1 MTSQTEAVFSPG
13 MRVRIRDAEWFVR
26 RVAPVKTGG
35 QALYVRGI
43 TCPIQGRD
51 QIFWTEA
58 ERDAQGQIAIEVIRP
73 ENAVLSL
80 DTSSHAIRTRL
91 RIESVARHN
100 PVSSGNIA
108 LAHYA
113 AMDVLNYQLQP
124 AYHALNSERDP
135 RSRILIADA
144 VGLGKTLEAGI
155 LLSELIC
162 RGAAKRILV
171 VTLKSMMAQ
180 FQKEMWCRFSIP
192 LVRLDSA
199 GLQRIR
205 SDIPSNHNPFN
216 FYDKAIVSVDTLK
229 QDNQFKSALESAHW
243 DVIVIDEAHNVS
255 ARGKNQRAQRAR
267 LAEKLAALCDHM
279 ILLSATPHDGSKESF
294 ASLMTLLD
302 PLAIPN
308 PSNYGPKD
316 IEGLF
321 ERRFKK
327 DVADEIAAHFPERVL
342 VPIEAEASPPER
354 VLYEALKDLKLEMD
368 SRRGKG
374 DVMFRTTL
382 VKSLLSSPAAFIETV
397 NHRLANPKTTQVDAV
412 QLKQLLGL
420 AVDIGNAD
428 FTKYQCLIRYL
439 KDKKTGWN
447 KKDPTDRL
455 VIFAERIETKRFLV
469 ETLAKDLGLDPKAV
483 ASIDGRMKDVDV
495 MQVVEQFGLANSP
508 LRILVASD
516 VASEGINLHYFAHR
530 LVHFDIP
537 WSLITFQQRNGRI
550 DRYGQ
555 KAQPIITFLLSSVD
569 GTQDDLNVMRHVINR
584 EINAHDNIG
593 DPGQLMGV
601 YDAAEEE
608 NIVARA
614 YQAVKDGSQVIAA
627 LDAQI
632 AEQRGGTGPAA
643 QDSDTGRPAAQDSED
658 DFDLMDL
665 IGAGNTPFVENE
677 KAGGGGPVV
686 TMEPPSIFKT
696 ESDYLAAGL
705 SFMQSVSSRKYG
717 ELTRDERTGLLR
729 LPVTETLG
737 SFCRHVLPYELRK
750 QIGESGE
757 LLFTTD
763 PKAMQAET
771 TLARN
776 LTLVSEEDDE
786 RREAW
791 PRVSYLWPL
800 NPVSQWI
807 TENVNATF
815 GSQSAPVLRVAGCR
829 GPAFLVYAYAPNEHG
844 EPLVQGWFL
853 AEPQMNADCR
863 RSDGESICGNSRQ
876 SAGALHVQSGRLEE
890 LIAPFGIDRPGFA
903 NTAGQDEKLEAGLKE
918 TLDALRLPAI
928 EAVKP
933 FLDRLVAE
941 HKAEEGPRNA
951 AILEKLEARLK
962 NSMEQLEFAF
972 EGYET
977 VVKKLRQSAFDRA
990 KRNRQE
996 AYDNFKNWAETHR
1009 RPTAYRHCQIVA
1021 VFVGMEKKPQIG
1033 EDER

>member
-1 MTSQTEAVFSPG
+1 MEMKKSEQIFSSG
-13 MRVRIRDAEWFVR
+13 MRVRVRDAEWFVR
-26 RVAPVKTGG
+26 QVVPVKTGG

-43 TCPIQGRD
+43 TCPVQGRD

-58 ERDAQGQIAIEVIRP
+58 ERDAEGKVAIEVILP
-73 ENAVLSL
+73 ENTVLSL
-80 DTSSHAIRTRL
+80 DTSSHGVRTRL

-100 PVSSGNIA
+100 PVSCGEIA
-108 LAHYA
+108 LAHHA

-144 VGLGKTLEAGI
+144 VGLGKTLEAGV

-162 RGAAKRILV
+162 RGAGKRILV

-216 FYDKAIVSVDTLK
+216 FYDKTIVSVDTLK

-255 ARGKNQRAQRAR
+255 ARGRNQRAQRAR
-267 LAEKLAALCDHM
+267 LAEKLATLCDHM

-302 PLAIPN
+302 PLAIPD
-308 PSNYGPKD
+308 PSKYGPKD

-327 DVADEIAAHFPERVL
+327 DVADEIAAHFPERIL
-342 VPIEAEASPPER
+342 VPIEAEASLAER
-354 VLYEALKDLKLEMD
+354 ALYDALMNLKLEMD

-397 NHRLANPKTTQVDAV
+397 GHRLANPKTTQADAGK
-412 QLKQLLGL
+412 LKQLLEL
-420 AVDIGNAD
+420 ATDIGNAD
-428 FTKYQCLIRYL
+428 FTKYQCLVRYL
-439 KDKKTGWN
+439 KDKKTAWN
-447 KKDPTDRL
+447 KKDTTDRL
-455 VIFAERIETKRFLV
+455 VIFTERIETKRFLM
-469 ETLAKDLGLDPKAV
+469 ETLPKDLGLDPKAV
-483 ASIDGRMKDVDV
+483 ASIDGRMKDVDI
-495 MQVVEQFGLANSP
+495 MHVVEQFGLANSP
-508 LRILVASD
+508 LRILIASD

-530 LVHFDIP
+530 LIHFDIP

-569 GTQDDLNVMRHVINR
+569 GTQDDLNVIRHVINR

-614 YQAVKDGSQVIAA
+614 YQSVKDGAQVIAA

-632 AEQRGGTGPAA
+632 AAEKKEIEEDQSA
-643 QDSDTGRPAAQDSED
+643 SDEE
-658 DFDLMDL
+658 FNLMNL
-665 IGAGNTPFVENE
+665 IGAGNTAFEDDAGE
-677 KAGGGGPVV
+677 KDVV
-686 TMEPPSIFKT
+686 RAVTTELPTIFKS

-705 SFMQSVSSRKYG
+705 DFMQSVSRRKYG
-717 ELTRDERTGLLR
+717 ELSRDERTGLLR
-729 LPVTETLG
+729 LPLTENL
-737 SFCRHVLPYELRK
+737 SNYCRHVLPYELRR
-750 QIGESGE
+750 QINESKE
-757 LLFTTD
+757 LWFTTD
-763 PKAMQAET
+763 AKTMQTET
-771 TLARN
+771 DLARN
-776 LTLVSEEDDE
+776 LTLISEDDGD

-791 PRVSYLWPL
+791 PKVSYLWPL
-800 NPVSQWI
+800 NPISQWI
-807 TENVNATF
+807 TENVSATF
-815 GSQSAPVLRVAGCR
+815 GSQSAPVLKVANCKS
-829 GPAFLVYAYAPNEHG
+829 PTFLIYAQAPNEHG
-844 EPLVQGWFL
+844 EPLVQNWFL
-853 AEPQMNADCR
+853 VESNE
-863 RSDGESICGNSRQ
+863 DGSIVKGVS
-876 SAGALHVQSGRLEE
+876 SGSLET
-890 LIAPFGIDRPGFA
+890 LIAPYGLDRLGFS
-903 NTAGQDEKLEAGLKE
+903 NTAGQDEM
-918 TLDALRLPAI
+918 LDDELLAKINALRLPAI
-928 EAVKP
+928 EAVRPK
-933 FLDRLVAE
+933 LDTLVSQFEA
-941 HKAEEGPRNA
+941 KEGSRNA
-951 AILEKLEARLK
+951 AILEKLETRLK
-962 NSMEQLEFAF
+962 NSMEQLEFVF

-977 VVKKLRQSAFDRA
+977 VVKKLRQSAFERA

-996 AYDNFKNWAETHR
+996 AYDNFRLWAQSHR
-1009 RPTAYRHCQIVA
+1009 LPTSYRHCQIVA
-1021 VFVGMEKKPQIG
+1021 VFVGK
-1033 EDER
+1033 

>member
-1 MTSQTEAVFSPG
+1 MTTNLTETVFSPG

-43 TCPIQGRD
+43 TCPVQGRD

-58 ERDAQGQIAIEVIRP
+58 ERDAQGRVAIEVIRP
-73 ENAVLSL
+73 EDAVLSL

-100 PVSSGNIA
+100 PVSGGNIA
-108 LAHYA
+108 LAHHA

-216 FYDKAIVSVDTLK
+216 FYDKTIVSVDTLK

-342 VPIEAEASPPER
+342 VPIEAEASLSER
-354 VLYEALKDLKLEMD
+354 ALYGALKNLELEMD

-397 NHRLANPKTTQVDAV
+397 NHRLANPKTTRADAV
-412 QLKQLLGL
+412 QLKQLLDL
-420 AVDIGNAD
+420 AGDIGNAD
-428 FTKYQCLIRYL
+428 FTKYQCLVRYL

-447 KKDPTDRL
+447 KKDPADRL
-455 VIFAERIETKRFLV
+455 VIFTERIETKRFLV
-469 ETLAKDLGLDPKAV
+469 ETLAKDLGLDAKAV
-483 ASIDGRMKDVDV
+483 ASIDGRMKDVDI

-508 LRILVASD
+508 LRILIASD

-530 LVHFDIP
+530 LIHFDIP

-569 GTQDDLNVMRHVINR
+569 GTQDDLNVMRHVIDR

-601 YDAAEEE
+601 YDATEEE

-632 AEQRGGTGPAA
+632 AAEKKEREDEAE
-643 QDSDTGRPAAQDSED
+643 SDGDD
-658 DFDLMDL
+658 DFNLMDL
-665 IGAGNTPFVENE
+665 IGAGNTAFGDDSGQKDANH
-677 KAGGGGPVV
+677 VV
-686 TMEPPSIFKT
+686 TMEPPSVFKT

-705 SFMQSVSSRKYG
+705 SFMQSVSKRKYG
-717 ELTRDERTGLLR
+717 ELTRDDRTGLLR
-729 LPVTETLG
+729 LPITENLG
-737 SFCRHVLPYELRK
+737 SFCRHVLPYELRR
-750 QIGESGE
+750 QINASGE

-763 PKAMQAET
+763 PKTMQVET
-771 TLARN
+771 DLARN
-776 LTLVSEEDDE
+776 LALVSEEDDE

-791 PRVSYLWPL
+791 PKVSYLWPL
-800 NPVSQWI
+800 NPISQWI

-815 GSQSAPVLRVAGCR
+815 GSQSAPVLKVAGCKN
-829 GPAFLVYAYAPNEHG
+829 PAFLVYAQAPNEHG
-844 EPLVQGWFL
+844 EPLVQSWFL
-853 AEPQMNADCR
+853 VETQDGATGVKGVASGCLETLIGPYGLD
-863 RSDGESICGNSRQ
+863 RS
-876 SAGALHVQSGRLEE
+876 
-890 LIAPFGIDRPGFA
+890 GFS
-903 NTAGQDEKLEAGLKE
+903 NTAAQDEKLEQGVLAKLN
-918 TLDALRLPAI
+918 AMRLPVLN
-928 EAVKP
+928 AVRP
-933 FLDRLVAE
+933 ALDKLVAE
-941 HKAEEGPRNA
+941 YEAEEGPRNA
-951 AILEKLEARLK
+951 AILEKLDARLK
-962 NSMEQLEFAF
+962 NSMEQLEFVF

-977 VVKKLRQSAFDRA
+977 VVKKLRQNAFERA

-1009 RPTAYRHCQIVA
+1009 RPAAYRHCQIIA
-1021 VFVGMEKKPQIG
+1021 VFVGK
-1033 EDER
+1033 

>member
-1 MTSQTEAVFSPG
+1 MEKMGKDKAEMVFSPG

-26 RVAPVKTGG
+26 QVLPVKVGG

-43 TCPIQGRD
+43 TCPVQGRD

-58 ERDAQGQIAIEVIRP
+58 ERDARGEVAIEVIRP
-73 ENAVLSL
+73 ENVVLSL
-80 DTSSHAIRTRL
+80 DTSSHAMRTRL

-100 PVSSGNIA
+100 PVSGGNIA
-108 LAHYA
+108 LAHHA

-162 RGAAKRILV
+162 RGAGKRILV

-216 FYDKAIVSVDTLK
+216 FYDKTIVSVDTLK
-229 QDNQFKSALESAHW
+229 QDNQFKSALESSHW

-302 PLAIPN
+302 PLAIPD
-308 PSNYGPKD
+308 PSKYGPKD

-342 VPIEAEASPPER
+342 VPIEAEASLAER
-354 VLYEALKDLKLEMD
+354 ALYDALKDLKLEMD

-397 NHRLANPKTTQVDAV
+397 NHRLANPKTTEGDSA
-412 QLKQLLGL
+412 QLRNLLDL
-420 AVDIGNAD
+420 AVDVGNVD
-428 FTKYQCLIRYL
+428 FTKYQCLVRYL
-439 KDKKTGWN
+439 RDKATGWS
-447 KKDPTDRL
+447 KKDPKDRL
-455 VIFAERIETKRFLV
+455 VIFTERIETKRFLV
-469 ETLAKDLGLDPKAV
+469 ETLAKDLGLDAKAI
-483 ASIDGRMKDVDV
+483 ASIDGRMKDVDI

-508 LRILVASD
+508 LRILIASD

-530 LVHFDIP
+530 LIHFDIP

-601 YDAAEEE
+601 YDATEEE

-632 AEQRGGTGPAA
+632 AAERGGTEPAP
-643 QDSDTGRPAAQDSED
+643 QGTDEEFS
-658 DFDLMDL
+658 LLDL
-665 IGAGNTPFVENE
+665 IGAGNTPFVEDDE
-677 KAGGGGPVV
+677 TGRKSRAV
-686 TMEPPSIFKT
+686 TMELPSIFKT

-717 ELTRDERTGLLR
+717 ELSRDERTGLLR
-729 LPVTETLG
+729 LPITENLG
-737 SFCRHVLPYELRK
+737 GFCRHVLPYELRK
-750 QIGESGE
+750 QISES
-757 LLFTTD
+757 
-763 PKAMQAET
+763 
-771 TLARN
+771 
-776 LTLVSEEDDE
+776 
-786 RREAW
+786 
-791 PRVSYLWPL
+791 
-800 NPVSQWI
+800 
-807 TENVNATF
+807 
-815 GSQSAPVLRVAGCR
+815 
-829 GPAFLVYAYAPNEHG
+829 
-844 EPLVQGWFL
+844 
-853 AEPQMNADCR
+853 
-863 RSDGESICGNSRQ
+863 
-876 SAGALHVQSGRLEE
+876 
-890 LIAPFGIDRPGFA
+890 
-903 NTAGQDEKLEAGLKE
+903 
-918 TLDALRLPAI
+918 
-928 EAVKP
+928 
-933 FLDRLVAE
+933 
-941 HKAEEGPRNA
+941 
-951 AILEKLEARLK
+951 
-962 NSMEQLEFAF
+962 
-972 EGYET
+972 
-977 VVKKLRQSAFDRA
+977 
-990 KRNRQE
+990 
-996 AYDNFKNWAETHR
+996 
-1009 RPTAYRHCQIVA
+1009 
-1021 VFVGMEKKPQIG
+1021 
-1033 EDER
+1033 